1 MDLDP
6 GTIAIIQLAWSRR
19 LGLEDDALSGAEC
32 EERIYD
38 VHDTASEVRF
48 VRLFDREV
56 FSGPEW
62 AADQVRSKSTAEMVS
77 QSTLLRL
84 SMDHGG
90 RGMAEEHL
98 YYTDS
103 YPPVPAA
110 EELAVA
116 DDSRYAEALER
127 LCPPD
132 DVVEAKLSRHDILFV
147 LVDDTG
153 PGAPVPV
160 AGAGYTIRE
169 GILADVGTLTA
180 PDHRMRGLGSYVT
193 SIAVEDAMAAGLIP
207 QSRIQSNN
215 LGASR
220 TAAGAGFVSAGLCT
234 SVSLPA

>member
-6 GTIAIIQLAWSRR
+6 GTVAIIQLAWSRR
-19 LGLEDDALSGAEC
+19 LGLEDDALSAAED

-38 VHDTASEVRF
+38 VQDEASEVKF
-48 VRLFDREV
+48 VRLFGREV

-62 AADQVRSKSTAEMVS
+62 AAKQVRSKSTAELS
-77 QSTLLRL
+77 SFSGLLRL
-84 SMDHGG
+84 SLDHGG

-103 YPPVPAA
+103 YPPIPVA

-116 DDSRYAEALER
+116 DDYQYAEALER

-132 DVVEAKLSRHDILFV
+132 DVVEAKLSGHDILFV

-153 PGAPVPV
+153 PGTPVPL

>member
-19 LGLEDDALSGAEC
+19 LGLEDDALSAADDH
-32 EERIYD
+32 ERIYD
-38 VHDTASEVRF
+38 VQDTASEVKF
-48 VRLFDREV
+48 VRLFGREV

-62 AADQVRSKSTAEMVS
+62 AADQARSKSTEELAS
-77 QSTLLRL
+77 QSALLRL
-84 SMDHGG
+84 SLDHGG
-90 RGMAEEHL
+90 RGIAEERL

-103 YPPVPAA
+103 YPPVPVA

-116 DDSRYAEALER
+116 DDARYAEALER

-153 PGAPVPV
+153 PGTPVPV

-169 GILADVGTLTA
+169 GILADIGTLTS
-180 PDHRMRGLGSYVT
+180 PGHRLRGLGSYVT
-193 SIAVEDAMAAGLIP
+193 AIAVEDAMAAGLIP
-207 QSRIQSNN
+207 QTRIQSNN

-220 TAAGAGFVSAGLCT
+220 TAAGAGFVPAGLCS